1 MRFESIREWEKATL
15 EKAAEEENTTVIDL
29 LIDLLFEWDS
39 DSFLD
44 FIGEKAEK
52 YNLILEEQEEE

>member
-1 MRFESIREWEKATL
+1 MRFESIREWQKATL

-39 DSFLD
+39 DNYLD
-44 FIGEKAEK
+44 FIEEKAEK
-52 YNLILEEQEEE
+52 YKYILEEQEEE